1 MAAGR
6 STLREYLEA
15 LLVAVIFAV
24 FVRTF
29 VFQAFKIPSESMAEN
44 LLVGDHILVNK
55 FVYGAT
61 ASRWEEVLLPVRDV
75 ARGDVVVF
83 RYPESPRR
91 DFIKRC
97 VGLPGEQVEVSDK
110 VLHVD
115 GERVEEGGY
124 VHHTDERVYPDSRF
138 LGDHWRRRDHFG
150 PYVVPADSYFCLGDN
165 RDNSRDSRYWRQPA
179 VPRHYL
185 KGRALVVYWS
195 FGGPPASAGQSPLA
209 RLAYLGRHFVELTR
223 WERTFRLVR

>member
-1 MAAGR
+1 MAGGR
-6 STLREYLEA
+6 STWREYLEA

-61 ASRWEEVLLPVRDV
+61 ASRWEEALLPVRDPE
-75 ARGDVVVF
+75 RGDVIVF

-91 DFIKRC
+91 DFVKRC
-97 VGLPGEQVEVSDK
+97 VGLPGEEVEIVDK

-124 VHHTDERVYPDSRF
+124 VHYADQRVYPDSRF
-138 LGDHWRRRDHFG
+138 LGDHWRRRDNFG
-150 PYVVPADSYFCLGDN
+150 PYAVPADSYFCLGDN

-185 KGRALVVYWS
+185 KGRAVVVYWS
-195 FGGPPASAGQSPLA
+195 FGGPPPAVGGSPLE
-209 RLAYLGRHFVELTR
+209 RLLYLGRHFAELTR

>member
-1 MAAGR
+1 MAARR

-29 VFQAFKIPSESMAEN
+29 VFQAFKIPSASMAEN

-61 ASRWEEVLLPVRDV
+61 ASRWEELLLPVRDV
-75 ARGDVVVF
+75 ERGDVVVF
-83 RYPESPRR
+83 RYPENPRR
-91 DFIKRC
+91 DFVKRC
-97 VGLPGEQVEVSDK
+97 VGLPGEQVEVIDK

-115 GERVEEGGY
+115 GRRVEEGGY
-124 VHHTDERVYPDSRF
+124 VHLGDERVYPDSRF
-138 LGDHWRRRDHFG
+138 LGDHWRRRDNFG
-150 PYVVPADSYFCLGDN
+150 PYVVPADGYFCLGDN
-165 RDNSRDSRYWRQPA
+165 RDDSRDSRYWRQPA
-179 VPRHYL
+179 VPRHDL
-185 KGRALVVYWS
+185 KGRAVIVYWS
-195 FGGPPASAGQSPLA
+195 FGGPPPAAGQSPLA
-209 RLAYLGRHFVELTR
+209 RLRAVARHFVELTR